1 MQNLHYFIST
11 EIPHDISFFVSN
23 YSKIKN
29 IMRLRGFPYEVRA
42 EVIKKVVEKAE
53 ESGNLAQIIHDS
65 RDNSV
70 CGVIVQDVSA
80 GVFFEREETKDCEKI
95 KKEATEIFAEAKK
108 IHDKQE
114 EIYIKNMN
122 FDRLNELGAVASQM
136 FFSVKKTCKND
147 LPGND
152 IHRFFGAA
160 TADGNINYIPSL
172 THGLKNRYFIKG
184 RPGTGKSTF
193 LKKIAA
199 AGINSGYDI
208 EMYHCSL
215 DPKSLDMIIV
225 RDLGLCVFDSTA
237 PHEYFPE
244 RCGDG
249 IIDIYGMCVVPGT
262 DEKFST
268 ELGILKQKYDEVFT
282 ECRKYLKKY
291 NDVVKQTE
299 KNFLGMSKEATNRL
313 VDDVLKTFF

>member
-23 YSKIKN
+23 YSKLKN
-29 IMRLRGFPYEVRA
+29 VMRLRGFPCEVKA
-42 EVIKKVVEKAE
+42 EVVKKVAE
-53 ESGNLAQIIHDS
+53 RAAERGSLAQIIHES
-65 RDNSV
+65 IDNSV
-70 CGVIVQDVSA
+70 CGIIVQDVSA
-80 GVFFEREETKDCEKI
+80 GVYFEREEIKECELI
-95 KKEATEIFAEAKK
+95 KKEGSEIFAEAKK

-136 FFSVKKTCKND
+136 FFSVKKTPKND

-172 THGLKNRYFIKG
+172 TQGLKNRYFIKG

-193 LKKIAA
+193 LKNIAA

-249 IIDIYGMCVVPGT
+249 IIDIYEMCVAPGT
-262 DEKFST
+262 DEKYST
-268 ELGILKQKYDEVFT
+268 ELDILKQKYDEVIT
-282 ECRKYLKKY
+282 ESRKLLKKY
-291 NDVVKQTE
+291 NEVVKQKE
-299 KNFLGMSKEATNRL
+299 SKIMGMSKEATERL
-313 VDDVLKTFF
+313 SDDIIRSFF